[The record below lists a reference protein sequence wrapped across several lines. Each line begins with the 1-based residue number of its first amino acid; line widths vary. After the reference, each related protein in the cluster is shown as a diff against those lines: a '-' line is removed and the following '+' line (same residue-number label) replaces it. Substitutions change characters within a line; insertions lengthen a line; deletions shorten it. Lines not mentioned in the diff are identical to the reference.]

1 MEFLALE
8 DGTIR
13 DERYRISE
21 TVEEPFQKVRKV
33 YLQEP
38 AVITSKYD
46 ITYENSQS
54 SGLSNYAFSPREVKF
69 EDFTVGETYTT
80 VITLTNCTNRLASF
94 RVLPISP
101 KYRDEIRVD
110 YVPPPKLS
118 AGLSWKVKVIFTPL
132 QNVDFETSINFRTE
146 NGLFFVPVKVIKK
159 KSILSFYPESLDFGV
174 VVFGER
180 VTKTLTLRNDGALP
194 AKVFVSGSLRKWI
207 EVLHKDP
214 QSGSE
219 NPVIGIKIP
228 GYQLVI
234 NPFSTC
240 SIEVT
245 FAPHQDVTIDD
256 EIELKYESEG
266 KIHIRKISVKGI
278 GGSLPV
284 YISSSP
290 EINFDWCFYENT
302 YCEKII
308 ITNTTNVSVT
318 VVPNIPLFLASSL
331 VLKPETAYV
340 QANDTFEI
348 YVLFTPQRGIDPLIS
363 SVIMLTVSGQAS
375 PILVILKAQL
385 TERGFALEQNKLD
398 YGVSGPNE
406 EIVIP
411 LRVKNLSD
419 LPQNVGFLKLPENVN
434 ITPFRTFTMLPQ
446 EVFELEVG
454 VRPPTLGQYT
464 QMIKITNEY
473 GDSRTVQLV
482 GCGREYNMRLL
493 KSCVGLPACPING
506 ETTCTTVL
514 QNLSLTFRK
523 FSLYSP
529 NDMLRV
535 SPSTGVLS
543 PGESIPV
550 VILFKAPDIQQ
561 VTSPVEEVLAR
572 PTVKSLGKKGK
583 DREVQNTIEKVPEN
597 TIQNIDTLY
606 KEWESNSPDEIWSR
620 HSTFYVKCVDVT
632 ESEKQILLL
641 QVNCTVIKPF
651 LVAGF
656 FSRIT
661 PSIPSKNEM
670 LKRNAKKKV
679 PVQNNVIDQT
689 PVFEMS
695 PMSTSLVIEFGE
707 IPLKQQAERGCLLRY
722 TGDNDISLQVRPLD
736 TLSPFRIVK
745 LPNENLSKNEECTM
759 SIRFI
764 PTEYGS
770 YKEKIIISSIGANDI
785 TMSLSGVCRPAD
797 LLITRERDISQDQFH
812 SINYFIFDPIQVGQ
826 ESRQQL
832 FFHNLTS
839 LPIEVNSK
847 FVTNEGEET
856 QWPESHSFFIECDQF
871 TIPGNCK
878 MSTGIIFCPK
888 VIGNLSLTLQIVAG
902 AFKHNIVMEGRSC
915 EKFVFFTFPGH
926 NIPIEDDCIKYTGIQ
941 PNVFPLEGASVSYPV
956 QFNCVA
962 EEVKTIRV
970 GCVKSGT
977 SFECIVNGWSESYV
991 EKGWRLEPMRAS
1003 VASGGNVAFTV
1014 TYRPKRDV
1022 GDVSFCT
1029 FSFVTRSTNPQSET
1043 TCHVRC
1049 TGTM

>member
-21 TVEEPFQKVRKV
+21 IVEEPFQKVRKV

-38 AVITSKYD
+38 AVSTSKYNV
-46 ITYENSQS
+46 TQENGQS
-54 SGLSNYAFSPREVKF
+54 SDVLSFTYSPREVKF
-69 EDFTVGETYTT
+69 EDFTVGETYNI
-80 VITLTNCTNRLASF
+80 VITLTNCTNRIASF

-101 KYRDEIRVD
+101 KYRDEIHIE

-118 AGLSWKVKVIFTPL
+118 AGLSWKVKVIFTPV
-132 QNVDFETSINFRTE
+132 QNVDFETSITFRTE
-146 NGLFFVPVKVIKK
+146 HGIFFVPVKVIKK
-159 KSILSFYPESLDFGV
+159 RSILSYYPESLDFGV

-180 VTKTLTLRNDGALP
+180 VTKKLTLRNDGALP

-207 EVLHKDP
+207 EVLHKEP
-214 QSGSE
+214 QSGRE
-219 NPVIGIKIP
+219 NPVISIKIP
-228 GYQLVI
+228 GYQLVV

-240 SIEVT
+240 VIEVT

-256 EIELKYESEG
+256 EIELKYESEE
-266 KIHIRKISVKGI
+266 KVHIRKIPVKGS

-284 YISSSP
+284 YLSSAR
-290 EINFDWCFYENT
+290 EINFDWCFYGNT
-302 YCEKII
+302 YCEKTI

-318 VVPNIPLFLASSL
+318 VVPNIPSFLSSSL
-331 VLKPETAYV
+331 VFKPETACV
-340 QANDTFEI
+340 QANDTFEL
-348 YVLFTPQRGIDPLIS
+348 YVLFTPQRGLDSVIS
-363 SVIMLTVSGQAS
+363 SVIMLSVSGQVS
-375 PILVILKAQL
+375 PILMTLKAQL
-385 TERGFALEQNKLD
+385 TERGFSLEQNKLD

-406 EIVIP
+406 EIIIP

-419 LPQNVGFLKLPENVN
+419 LPQNIGFLKLPENVN
-434 ITPFRTFTMLPQ
+434 IMPFRTFTMLPR
-446 EVFELEVG
+446 EIFDLEVG

-464 QMIKITNEY
+464 QVIKITNEY

-482 GCGREYNMRLL
+482 GCGREYSMRFS
-493 KSCVGLPACPING
+493 KSCVSLPVCPING

-514 QNLSLTFRK
+514 QNLSLSFRK
-523 FSLYSP
+523 FSLFSP
-529 NDMLRV
+529 NDALKV

-543 PGESIPV
+543 PGESIPI
-550 VILFKAPDIQQ
+550 VIMFKAPDVLP
-561 VTSPVEEVLAR
+561 VTLPVEEVVAR
-572 PTVKSLGKKGK
+572 PTPKLSGKKGK
-583 DREVQNTIEKVPEN
+583 DRDVHNTLEKPPE
-597 TIQNIDTLY
+597 TVLPDIDALY
-606 KEWESNSPDEIWSR
+606 KDWDSNSPDEIWSR
-620 HSTFYVKCVDVT
+620 HSTFFVKCVDGT
-632 ESEKQILLL
+632 ETEKQIILL
-641 QVNCTVIKPF
+641 QVNCTVIKPL

-656 FSRIT
+656 LSRIT
-661 PSIPSKNEM
+661 PIISSKSEM
-670 LKRNAKKKV
+670 SKRNLKKKV
-679 PVQNNVIDQT
+679 PVQNNVMDQT
-689 PVFEMS
+689 PVLEIS

-722 TGDNDISLQVRPLD
+722 TGENDIGLQVRPLD

-745 LPNENLSKNEECTM
+745 LPNEQLSKNEECTM

-770 YKEKIIISSIGANDI
+770 YKDKIIISSIGANDI
-785 TMSLSGVCRPAD
+785 SMSLLGVCRPAD
-797 LLITRERDISQDQFH
+797 LFITKDRDITEDQIH
-812 SINYFIFDPIQVGQ
+812 SINHFVFDPVQLGQ

-847 FVTNEGEET
+847 FVTSEGGEP
-856 QWPESHSFFIECDQF
+856 QWPESHSFLIECDKF

-888 VIGNLSLTLQIVAG
+888 VIGNMCLTLQIVAG
-902 AFKHNIVMEGRSC
+902 AFKHNIVLEGRSC
-915 EKFVFFTFPGH
+915 EKFVYFTFPGH
-926 NIPIEDDCIKYTGIQ
+926 NKPIEEDSIQYTGIQ
-941 PNVFPLEGASVSYPV
+941 PNIFPSEGMSVFYPV

-970 GCVKSGT
+970 GCVKYGT
-977 SFECIVNGWSESYV
+977 NFECIVNGWSETYL
-991 EKGWRLEPMRAS
+991 ENGWRLDPMKAT
-1003 VASGGNVAFTV
+1003 VTAGGYVTFTV

-1022 GDVSFCT
+1022 GDVSFCA
-1029 FSFVTRSTNPQSET
+1029 FSFVTKSSNPQSET